1 MLYRPQVKSVC
12 VPMLKSQSGPPAVFQ
27 DLSAPHGWPIKKV
40 MVDLPVRLKGN
51 SKHTASNLL
60 SLLGA

>member
-1 MLYRPQVKSVC
+1 
-12 VPMLKSQSGPPAVFQ
+12 MLKSQSGPLAVFQ